1 MTQNRK
7 SPLQTISNKFALV
20 SVTSDHP
27 FVKEIVYSLEP
38 VLFCIKRIDSGN
50 INLFMMNNRPI
61 GLFTILNHD
70 IVNRSCSIMFALST
84 AALHKRLSYN
94 LLYAGLEKC
103 FCELNVNRV
112 EAETLEIDNTSQTIL
127 SHFQFI
133 DEGIK
138 YSSIR
143 RNKTFYDVIMYSMLK
158 HEWTKVRSSLLS
170 RRVFP

>member
-1 MTQNRK
+1 MTQERK
-7 SPLQTISNKFALV
+7 TSLVQITNKFALV
-20 SVTSDHP
+20 NVTSDHP
-27 FVKEIVYSLEP
+27 FVKELVNSLES

-70 IVNRSCSIMFALST
+70 VLNRSCSIMFALSI
-84 AALHKRLSYN
+84 AALHKKLSYN

-103 FCELNVNRV
+103 FYELNVNRV
-112 EAETLEIDNTSQTIL
+112 EAETLEIDNTAQTVL
-127 SHFQFI
+127 THFQFI

-143 RNKTFYDVIMYSMLK
+143 RNKTFYDVIMYSMLRN
-158 HEWTKVRSSLLS
+158 EWSKVRSSLLS